1 MRPDL
6 RQGFALHVA
15 LGQIAT
21 LPFVVAGVAMLE
33 GGLGDLYSDCCGH
46 GLLDPGGFIRGVGVA
61 RRDQPVGE
69 ARNFLLP
76 YAPECVESLSEKPHQ
91 RAESLSIRLG

>member
-6 RQGFALHVA
+6 RQVLALRVA

-21 LPFVVAGVAMLE
+21 VRGRRRRRAGGWL
-33 GGLGDLYSDCCGH
+33 GGLYSACGGH
-46 GLLDPGGFIRGVGVA
+46 GVLDPGGFIRGVGVA

-69 ARNFLLP
+69 ARGFLLP

>member
-6 RQGFALHVA
+6 RQVLALRVA

-21 LPFVVAGVAMLE
+21 VRGRRRRCAGRVVGRFVL
-33 GGLGDLYSDCCGH
+33 GLWRAWCSRSC
-46 GLLDPGGFIRGVGVA
+46 GFIRGVGVA

-69 ARNFLLP
+69 ARGFLLP